1 MLFKLQFTPL
11 RRPWAVWLAVWM
23 AVFGALWGLV
33 EISLG
38 SVFHAIDLPLSGMML
53 SIIGFFLTVIWFI
66 LPFVIFNIK
75 GRVDRTLFLVEEME
89 RRLTAIEQAIRARD
103 AALSAENREPASPL
117 TPVP

>member
-1 MLFKLQFTPL
+1 ME
-11 RRPWAVWLAVWM
+11 
-23 AVFGALWGLV
+23 VFGG
-33 EISLG
+33 
-38 SVFHAIDLPLSGMML
+38 FMMML

-89 RRLTAIEQAIRARD
+89 KRLTAIEQRLAARPATPAEKP
-103 AALSAENREPASPL
+103 AAADPL